1 MINRKKIN
9 IHPKRLLFT
18 IIVVAILSSIFVYLN
33 VDFSNKLT
41 DSVKKVSYTSVGE
54 IISAVSKG
62 VGASLS
68 SYDRAISNAADSLNH
83 MSNNDE
89 RSEYIKNLSLTAGDI
104 IYGFIDS
111 TGNMT
116 LPGKN
121 EQYDVSNEYFFKETL
136 TGETTITTTNISN
149 IGLNSVNNIV
159 IAKPVTKPES
169 DNISNVICGFIN
181 PGIIISSFQFEANN
195 IQVLLTNANNG
206 IIAYSNYG
214 YDTNDSATPL
224 YKLVSTPGFIDNFKE
239 ISENTPDSV
248 YTLNDKNMTQYI
260 YHTPEVFSDWA
271 LYTSILFDPQYTE
284 PYDYKQSIIFLNITY
299 AILLIII
306 LLFYIVPLVH
316 DIGTQRV
323 AESRSMMLAN
333 LSHELKTPLN
343 TIIGVSSGLAK
354 SELKNAQLKE
364 VSYIT
369 EAANNLL
376 AMINDILDVTK
387 IEAGKFE
394 FVDEEYDFESVIY
407 DLSTVAAVR
416 LGNKPVEF
424 VINIAP
430 YVPRH
435 MIGDMLRVRQLL
447 NNIITNAVK
456 YTEKGVITVTIDC
469 IFIDNADIN
478 LVVKVADTGIGMTK
492 KNLEHLFDN
501 FTRFDS
507 IRNKRVEG
515 TGLGMAIAKQF
526 AEMMHGSIEVSS
538 VYGEGSEFTIT
549 IAQRIAKNDPLI
561 PAYEPDPSEQ
571 YKNILILEQSPA
583 LSNFFTGCLENISV
597 NYTIVSD
604 NYEFSKK
611 IAEQRFDYILANSKT
626 ISMLSEEMPDAD
638 TQLITIIHRTSEY
651 AHDGNTISIP
661 LFSIQINSYLNN
673 MITTNTNNA
682 HQSFLIHT
690 MPDKHIL
697 VVDDHQMNIQV
708 ALGIMQPYE
717 MKIDYATSGHEAIE
731 LVKTNRYDLIFMDH
745 MMPVMDGEKTLNAI
759 RHLKLGY
766 TNDIPVIALTAN
778 AAQGAKKMFLELGFQ
793 DFLPKPLELR
803 SLHNLLVKWLKPD
816 ESKKAVEYHKTYS
829 DEQEHPNSSTSEST
843 KKEYVNEHINV
854 SEGLERI
861 GILPLY
867 IKTLRNFSNTITE
880 RMPIIKET
888 FPDDISNFVVEVHG
902 LKGVAAM
909 VSANDFAAFS
919 LKLEQMGKA
928 EDIEGIRALLPDYYD
943 AMLKIKA
950 AADDAIDHLS

>member
-1 MINRKKIN
+1 MIKRKKIN
-9 IHPKRLLFT
+9 IHPKRLIFT
-18 IIVVAILSSIFVYLN
+18 IIIVAILSSIFVYLN
-33 VDFSNKLT
+33 IDFSNKLT

-68 SYDRAISNAADSLNH
+68 SYDSAISNAADALNH
-83 MSNNDE
+83 MSDNNE
-89 RSEYIKNLSLTAGDI
+89 RSDYINNLSLTTSDI
-104 IYGFIDS
+104 LYGFIDS
-111 TGNMT
+111 SGYMT
-116 LPGKN
+116 LPGSD
-121 EQYDVSNEYFFKETL
+121 EQHDVSDETFFIDTM
-136 TGETTITTTNISN
+136 TGETTITTTNLSY
-149 IGLNSVNNIV
+149 IGAGSATNIV
-159 IAKPVTKPES
+159 IAKPVSKPGNDS
-169 DNISNVICGFIN
+169 ISNVICGFIN
-181 PGIIISSFQFEANN
+181 PSIVISSFQFEANN
-195 IQVLLTNANNG
+195 IQVLLTNVNNG
-206 IIAYSNYG
+206 IISYSNYG

-224 YKLVSTPGFIDNFKE
+224 YRLVSTPGFIENFKP
-239 ISENTPDSV
+239 ISENTSDSV
-248 YTLNDKNMTQYI
+248 YILNDKNMTQYI
-260 YHTPEVFSDWA
+260 YHTPRVFSDWA
-271 LYTSILFDPQYTE
+271 LYTSILFDPEYTE
-284 PYDYKQSIIFLNITY
+284 PYDYKQSIIFVNITY

-306 LLFYIVPLVH
+306 LLFYIAPLVH
-316 DIGTQRV
+316 DIGTQRI

-343 TIIGVSSGLAK
+343 TIIGVSSGLSK

-364 VSYIT
+364 VSYIS

-424 VINIAP
+424 VVNIAP
-430 YVPRH
+430 YVPRR

-456 YTEKGVITVTIDC
+456 YTEKGVITVTVDC

-492 KNLEHLFDN
+492 DNLDHLFDN

-561 PAYEPDPSEQ
+561 PAYEPDSAEQ
-571 YKNILILEQSPA
+571 YKNILILEKSPA
-583 LSNFFTGCLENISV
+583 LTDFFTGCLENIPV
-597 NYTIVSD
+597 TYTIVSD
-604 NYEFSKK
+604 NYEFSQK
-611 IAEQRFDYILANSKT
+611 ISDHKYDYILADSKT
-626 ISMLSEEMPDAD
+626 IRMLSDELADTD
-638 TQLITIIHRTSEY
+638 TQLITIIHRTSEHAY
-651 AHDGNTISIP
+651 DGNTISIP
-661 LFSIQINSYLNN
+661 LFAIQINSYLNN
-673 MITTNTNNA
+673 MITTNTNA
-682 HQSFLIHT
+682 THQSFLIHT

-697 VVDDHQMNIQV
+697 IVDDHQMNIQV
-708 ALGIMQPYE
+708 AQGIMQPYE
-717 MKIDYATSGHEAIE
+717 MKIDYATSGREAVD

-745 MMPVMDGEKTLNAI
+745 MMPIMDGEMTLNAI
-759 RHLKLGY
+759 RHLKLDY
-766 TNDIPVIALTAN
+766 TDDIPIVALTAN
-778 AAQGAKKMFLELGFQ
+778 AGQGAKKMFLELGFQ

-816 ESKKAVEYHKTYS
+816 QSKQAVEYHKTYS
-829 DEQEHPNSSTSEST
+829 DDADTSYSSASKTQ

-854 SEGLERI
+854 SEGMERI

-867 IKTLRNFSNTITE
+867 IKTLRNFSNTITD
-880 RMPIIKET
+880 RLPVIKET
-888 FPDDISNFVVEVHG
+888 FPNDIDTFVVEVHG

-919 LKLEQMGKA
+919 FKLEQMGKA
-928 EDIEGIRALLPDYYD
+928 NDISGIEELLPRYYD
-943 AMLKIKA
+943 AMAEVKA
-950 AADDAIDHLS
+950 AADDAINHLS